1 MLALIVLTMVPLKFR
16 APGMSHALGMDIARL
31 VFKALKFVEAALV
44 VIFVGAMAKRTKALS
59 ATALNQP
66 GTAPIKGKTGT
77 LTQLASIGAEAIK
90 VVTLPIVGIHIILA
104 VAA

>member
-31 VFKALKFVEAALV
+31 VFKALKLVEAALV
-44 VIFVGAMAKRTKALS
+44 VIFVGAMAKRTKALA
-59 ATALNQP
+59 ATALNRP
-66 GTAPIKGKTGT
+66 GAAPVKGKTGT
-77 LTQLASIGAEAIK
+77 LTHLAYIGSEAFK
-90 VVTLPIVGIHIILA
+90 VVALAIIGIHIILA